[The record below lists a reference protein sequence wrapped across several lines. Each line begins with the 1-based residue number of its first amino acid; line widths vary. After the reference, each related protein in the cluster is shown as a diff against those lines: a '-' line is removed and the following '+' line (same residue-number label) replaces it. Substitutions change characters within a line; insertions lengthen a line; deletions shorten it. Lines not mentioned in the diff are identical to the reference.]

1 MLELFEPEHL
11 ENIMVATG
19 QLHRP
24 CLMSYQK
31 NLVLATCLKKFPQIP
46 NFKQKNSKFPRWSGD
61 FFLINWDV
69 GSVARIGRSFCKKD
83 LRPQWWIYFYHSSGL
98 EFKTPNTSNHK
109 SFLIH
114 KCGCQTHQVIGE
126 WPIFFSNLNVKH
138 CKSRFFFHSHV
149 AYVSTIL
156 IYLLRKF
163 KTKVL
168 NL

>member
-61 FFLINWDV
+61 FFLIN
-69 GSVARIGRSFCKKD
+69 
-83 LRPQWWIYFYHSSGL
+83 
-98 EFKTPNTSNHK
+98 
-109 SFLIH
+109 
-114 KCGCQTHQVIGE
+114 
-126 WPIFFSNLNVKH
+126 
-138 CKSRFFFHSHV
+138 
-149 AYVSTIL
+149 
-156 IYLLRKF
+156 
-163 KTKVL
+163 
-168 NL
+168 